1 MRLPKN
7 KPRGSL
13 EFNMTP
19 MIDVTFQLIIFFL
32 VSNQMAAQE
41 TLVELDLPVAESGD
55 EMRDEDAQHRFTINV
70 VVGGDMMVAG
80 DALDVA
86 QLGQRLAAQRAKD
99 DKLEV
104 RIRTD
109 RAVEYGRVKPIL
121 KECLKNDVWK
131 VTFAVAKTNP

>member
-55 EMRDEDAQHRFTINV
+55 ELRDEDAPHRFTINV
-70 VVGGDMMVAG
+70 VAGGDIMVAG
-80 DALDVA
+80 DALDSD
-86 QLGQRLAAQRAKD
+86 QLSKRLAAQRAKD

-109 RAVEYGRVKPIL
+109 RAVEYGRVRPIL

-131 VTFAVAKTNP
+131 VTFAVAKSNP

>member
-13 EFNMTP
+13 DFNMTP

-55 EMRDEDAQHRFTINV
+55 ELREEDAKHRFTINIV
-70 VVGGDMMVAG
+70 AGGDVMVAG
-80 DALDVA
+80 EALDET
-86 QLGQRLAAQRAKD
+86 QLGNRLAAQRAKD

-121 KECLKNDVWK
+121 KECLKSNVWK
-131 VTFAVAKTNP
+131 VTFAVAKTSS